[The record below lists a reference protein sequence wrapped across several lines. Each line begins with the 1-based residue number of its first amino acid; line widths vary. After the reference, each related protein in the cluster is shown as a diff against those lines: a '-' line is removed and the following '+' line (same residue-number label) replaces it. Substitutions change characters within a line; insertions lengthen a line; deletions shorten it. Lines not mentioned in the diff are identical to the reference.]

1 MGMFQKH
8 ETWKMILIDILERIK
23 VPLIKTNLLKID
35 LMQLEFYETF

>member
-23 VPLIKTNLLKID
+23 VPLIKTNLLKIN